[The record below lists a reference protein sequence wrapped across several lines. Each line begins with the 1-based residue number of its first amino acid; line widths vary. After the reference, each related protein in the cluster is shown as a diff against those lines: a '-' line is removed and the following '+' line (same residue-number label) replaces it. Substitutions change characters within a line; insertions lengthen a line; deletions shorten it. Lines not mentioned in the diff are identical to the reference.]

1 MSLPLKPI
9 TRGIL
14 HGGAWTEILSSGVI
28 NSYPQADKDKK
39 KAEPNRQLM
48 VLKRKAIFKNKIYIL
63 FTLVTMRFF
72 ACEDVNW
79 YHYGTMTAHGEDNV
93 FKRGENF
100 CQNA

>member
-1 MSLPLKPI
+1 
-9 TRGIL
+9 
-14 HGGAWTEILSSGVI
+14 
-28 NSYPQADKDKK
+28 
-39 KAEPNRQLM
+39 M

-79 YHYGTMTAHGEDNV
+79 YHYGTMTAHGEDNI